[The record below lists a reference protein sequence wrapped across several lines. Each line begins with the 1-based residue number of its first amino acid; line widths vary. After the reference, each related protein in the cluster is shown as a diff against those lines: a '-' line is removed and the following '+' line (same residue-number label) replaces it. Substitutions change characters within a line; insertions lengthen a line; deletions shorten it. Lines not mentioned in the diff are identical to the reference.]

1 MKPLIIIG
9 AGGHGKSVADVAK
22 AQGYKDISFLD
33 DNVDCSLVMGIKVV
47 GKLCDVD
54 KYILSSDFFVAI
66 GSNGVRCEITKKL
79 VKAGA
84 NIVTLIHPSAI
95 IGSCVEVGAGV
106 VIMPGVVI
114 NNSTVIED
122 GAIVNTSASID
133 HDCFVGAYSHVSVG
147 ARVAGT
153 VKIGKQVFLDVNCA
167 VINNISVVDGVTI
180 GAGAVVVKDIVKKGV
195 YVGVPCRLI

>member
-9 AGGHGKSVADVAK
+9 AGGHGKCVADVAK
-22 AQGYKDISFLD
+22 ALGYKDISFLD
-33 DNVDCSLVMGIKVV
+33 DNACGNVMDIKVA
-47 GKLCDVD
+47 GKLSDAN
-54 KYILSSDFFVAI
+54 KFISNSDFFVAI

-95 IGSCVEVGAGV
+95 IGSCVEFGAGV
-106 VIMPGVVI
+106 VVMPGVVI
-114 NNSTVIED
+114 NNSTKVGD
-122 GAIVNTSASID
+122 GVIVNTSASID
-133 HDCFVGAYSHVSVG
+133 HDCVVGDYSHVSVG

-153 VKIGKQVFLDVNCA
+153 VKIGKQVFLGVNCA